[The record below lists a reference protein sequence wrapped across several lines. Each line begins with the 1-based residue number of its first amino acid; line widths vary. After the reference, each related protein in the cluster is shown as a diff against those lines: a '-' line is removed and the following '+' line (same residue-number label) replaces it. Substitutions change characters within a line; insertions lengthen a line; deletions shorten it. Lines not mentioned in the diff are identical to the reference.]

1 MRNVPMTSFLEAM
14 LVGGAIGIVPLLL
27 GFVPSFLI
35 GDRWRGWPSFS
46 AGMALGFLS
55 LFFTDLLDD
64 SGGLGE
70 SLGLAFTPTQITL
83 VALFFLGFA
92 VLTVAARR
100 HGGLA
105 GGTVLLAYLVAV
117 GIGIHAMG
125 EGMIIGNNLAGQVE
139 IEDLSTLTQGL
150 SFAMHKFLEGFTIAV
165 FFTRK
170 DAAKASGICL
180 VLAGVPMILGVPLGF
195 FTYPAILANFLFAAG
210 AGAVLFV
217 IVKVARS
224 VDYEKH
230 LWEFISAFL
239 VGFILVYVGT
249 LIHFAEAAG
258 S

>member
-1 MRNVPMTSFLEAM
+1 
-14 LVGGAIGIVPLLL
+14 
-27 GFVPSFLI
+27 
-35 GDRWRGWPSFS
+35 
-46 AGMALGFLS
+46 MALGFLS

-70 SLGLAFTPTQITL
+70 SLGFALTPTQL
-83 VALFFLGFA
+83 ALAALFFLGFA
-92 VLTVAARR
+92 ALAVAARR
-100 HGGLA
+100 YGGVA
-105 GGTVLLAYLVAV
+105 SGTLLPVYLVAV

-125 EGMIIGNNLAGQVE
+125 EGMIIGNNLAGQVA

-165 FFTRK
+165 FLTRRG
-170 DAAKASGICL
+170 AAKAAGISL
-180 VLAGVPMILGVPLGF
+180 LLAGVPMILGIPLGF

-210 AGAVLFV
+210 AGAVLFI
-217 IVKVARS
+217 IVMVARS
-224 VDYEKH
+224 VDYEKN